1 MGGERVRG
9 NSGFTWGEDED
20 DGRRKWKENDGR
32 WKEKKRMTFSLTFKG
47 QKPLMVGSTEEKM
60 REKAQEEKSL
70 GFVLFHTWERRY
82 SIRWLL
88 SWTKLASIFYQ
99 KKKSI

>member
-1 MGGERVRG
+1 
-9 NSGFTWGEDED
+9 
-20 DGRRKWKENDGR
+20 
-32 WKEKKRMTFSLTFKG
+32 MTFSLTFKG

-82 SIRWLL
+82 SIR
-88 SWTKLASIFYQ
+88 
-99 KKKSI
+99 